1 MVADFKGLT
10 SYLAQQA
17 GYVGLARADGTEET
31 DHNYSRMP
39 IRLMAD
45 AEGFVNDRPVV
56 FQPYEADAQRPLTHF
71 VLARDLIGEP
81 LLAMELDRDR
91 EPRELDTPAF
101 GIGRL
106 RVRFV
111 EARDE

>member
-17 GYVGLARADGTEET
+17 GYVGLARADGTEEN

-45 AEGFVNDRPVV
+45 AEGFTNERPVN
-56 FQPYEADAQRPLTHF
+56 FPPYEADAQRPLTHF
-71 VLARDLIGEP
+71 ILARDLFSPP
-81 LLAMELDRDR
+81 LVVMELDRDR
-91 EPRELDTPAF
+91 QPRELDYPAF
-101 GIGRL
+101 SEGRL